1 MGQRDDPE
9 ETRYVV
15 CVCVCRG
22 GGRGGLQ
29 ALSPHEQTM
38 IIKIKQQNTE
48 FQTEHYSVY

>member
-1 MGQRDDPE
+1 
-9 ETRYVV
+9 
-15 CVCVCRG
+15 
-22 GGRGGLQ
+22 LQ